1 MFYLIMSLK
10 NIILGIAIIILTIS
24 VAVYGINLFYD
35 RPEYSDFCG
44 SERFP
49 KIIGEEDRICPS
61 VCVEMY
67 EISGESC
74 VLNECGS
81 GCGPDVLNS
90 FDKLEQC
97 EIVLSG
103 ESCQD
108 LFDEANEKYSKKVFY
123 IALPLGIAVIALG
136 AFVFGLEAVGAG
148 LMGGGI
154 GIILYGTGGF
164 WRFADD
170 WLKFILSLAGLIA
183 LIWLAYWFNSNNWNI
198 WKKIKR
204 K

>member
-24 VAVYGINLFYD
+24 VAVYGINIFYD
-35 RPEYSDFCG
+35 RPEYGDFCQEFKTAEVIDNQQRCEEIG
-44 SERFP
+44 GQWNGDVFP
-49 KIIGEEDRICPS
+49 RAIDGKQVTGYCDRDYTCRMEFEDA
-61 VCVEMY
+61 
-67 EISGESC
+67 
-74 VLNECGS
+74 
-81 GCGPDVLNS
+81 
-90 FDKLEQC
+90 Q
-97 EIVLSG
+97 
-103 ESCQD
+103 
-108 LFDEANEKYSKKVFY
+108 EKHSRNVFL

-170 WLKFILSLAGLIA
+170 WLKFVLSLVGLIA
-183 LIWLAYWFNSNNWNI
+183 LIWLAYWFNSKNWNI
-198 WKKIKR
+198 WKKKIK
-204 K
+204 KIKK